1 MVWRPAEMDIFGL
14 ERLTVLDFEGEHQS
28 GKIAR
33 AALQSQLFENKYY
46 TLVDQAELARVR
58 PVTTPDGAPD
68 LPAALEAAKVMGV
81 DAILCGQVVSYNVL
95 DDLQTDHHLEL
106 GGAVSKST
114 KGDASSVGV
123 GLDSTQT
130 LTREA
135 SVSVAVKLI
144 DVRTGQIRAARQF
157 AHTFHGKRV
166 NGQGDLPPREAILTK
181 LLGECSHDVIKL
193 IAPHYL
199 PQEVTLAR
207 QFYGKGLG
215 ELRSGNKFA
224 SKGQWKEAE
233 GVWQTSLR
241 ENPQNHAAHF
251 NLALAAEARQD
262 YPAAIQHVDAAIKG
276 YAASEYQAAKKRM
289 ITSHQ
294 KFQAAFA
301 QAQSRPTAQAA
312 LASRNQPLAPQ
323 PQLAMPQ
330 MPYPPPALNAPPG
343 MAGPPGM
350 YAPQVAQ
357 QPPILPYSTMP
368 PLANNPPAYPPG
380 YVPPGYLPPGPG
392 LAQPGLAQPA
402 SPEPSPVM
410 PVSHAQQPGPASAQ

>member
-1 MVWRPAEMDIFGL
+1 MDIFGL

-144 DVRTGQIRAARQF
+144 DVRSGQIRAARQF

-215 ELRSGNKFA
+215 ELRSGNKLA

-262 YPAAIQHVDAAIKG
+262 YPTAIQHVDAAIKG

-289 ITSHQ
+289 VASHQ

-312 LASRNQPLAPQ
+312 LASRNQQLAPPPQ
-323 PQLAMPQ
+323 VSSPAISLPQLS
-330 MPYPPPALNAPPG
+330 LAPPG
-343 MAGPPGM
+343 MSV
-350 YAPQVAQ
+350 PQVAQ

-368 PLANNPPAYPPG
+368 PLANTPPAYPPG
-380 YVPPGYLPPGPG
+380 YVPPGYLPPGYLPPG
-392 LAQPGLAQPA
+392 NLPPGYLPPGPSPAQPA
-402 SPEPSPVM
+402 GPEPSPVM
-410 PVSHAQQPGPASAQ
+410 PVSHAQQPAPPAAP

>member
-1 MVWRPAEMDIFGL
+1 MTTTCHARWPVAPLWTFLLLAVALTTTGCAPKARLMVWRPAEMDIFGL
-14 ERLTVLDFEGEHQS
+14 ERITVLDFEGEHQS

-33 AALQSQLFENKYY
+33 SSLQNQLFENKYY
-46 TLVDQAELARVR
+46 NLVDQAELARVR
-58 PVTTPDGAPD
+58 PVTTPEGLPD
-68 LPAALEAAKVMGV
+68 VPAALEAAKVMGV
-81 DAILCGQVVSYNVL
+81 DALLCGQVVSYNVL

-106 GGAVSKST
+106 GGAASKSS
-114 KGDASSVGV
+114 KGEASSVGL

-181 LLGECSHDVIKL
+181 LLGECSHDVVRL

-207 QFYGKGLG
+207 QFYGKGLSD
-215 ELRSGNKFA
+215 LRSGNKLA
-224 SKGQWKEAE
+224 NKGNWKEAE
-233 GVWQTSLR
+233 NHWQTSLR

-262 YPAAIQHVDAAIKG
+262 YPGATQHLDAALKG
-276 YAASEYQAAKKRM
+276 YAASEYQTAKKR
-289 ITSHQ
+289 ITASQQ
-294 KFQAAFA
+294 KFQAALA

-312 LASRNQPLAPQ
+312 IASRNQPPAQAPAMVAQ
-323 PQLAMPQ
+323 PPMVPS
-330 MPYPPPALNAPPG
+330 PG
-343 MAGPPGM
+343 S
-350 YAPQVAQ
+350 QIVQ
-357 QPPILPYSTMP
+357 QPPILPYSPTGMAP
-368 PLANNPPAYPPG
+368 PVGPQLQPP
-380 YVPPGYLPPGPG
+380 
-392 LAQPGLAQPA
+392 
-402 SPEPSPVM
+402 PSPVM
-410 PVSHAQQPGPASAQ
+410 PASHAQAPTP